1 MSNKVSWN
9 LPTNNDERTRTPPG
23 WQDLHRSWRVRRFYM
38 YVRKAGSG
46 EASNDWQPLPARAY
60 AQNLKMPHNRFESH
74 RSIKDSLFPSNGSF
88 FCFFIIWRGCREPQL
103 RVRILPVCHG
113 FWFVID
119 WQTSYEIRMWL
130 HGTPK
135 GCNTIGV
142 FPRRFFSSGHAP
154 PMLLVP
160 TQSQIRI
167 MKIPVNGTPEFAR
180 LFQSLNKTE
189 QIFKELDVIL
199 ETLAEN
205 PKLGELVRF
214 ELIPKPLQKKYPDLD
229 NLLRVKVNKSWRLL
243 YTLVGWPQNKT
254 VYVLMAMPHKE
265 YDRLFGY
272 WLFQWNWVLFQ
283 IN

>member
-1 MSNKVSWN
+1 MC
-9 LPTNNDERTRTPPG
+9 L
-23 WQDLHRSWRVRRFYM
+23 Q
-38 YVRKAGSG
+38 
-46 EASNDWQPLPARAY
+46 
-60 AQNLKMPHNRFESH
+60 
-74 RSIKDSLFPSNGSF
+74 
-88 FCFFIIWRGCREPQL
+88 
-103 RVRILPVCHG
+103 
-113 FWFVID
+113 
-119 WQTSYEIRMWL
+119 
-130 HGTPK
+130 GTLK

-142 FPRRFFSSGHAP
+142 FPGRFFSSRHVL

-167 MKIPVNGTPEFAR
+167 MKIPVNGTPEFVR

-189 QIFKELDVIL
+189 QIFKELDAIL

-272 WLFQWNWVLFQ
+272 
-283 IN
+283 